1 MDLSEEYRERMVE
14 EQIAARGITDGRVVR
29 AFKMVPR
36 HLFVPEVDLATA
48 YADSPLS
55 IGSGQT
61 ISQPFIVAKTCE
73 LAGLNGTE
81 KVLEIGTGSGYAAAV
96 LSLMTEAVYT
106 VERLEGLYIRAKNIL
121 QEQGYESV
129 NCVHGDGYKGYEPEA
144 PYDAILLSAAPKEIP
159 DELLRQL
166 KVGGRM
172 VGPIGAGEQ
181 YLLRIVRTE
190 TGYDQSTHGAV
201 RFVPMR

>member
-1 MDLSEEYRERMVE
+1 MDLSEQYRERMVE

-29 AFKMVPR
+29 TFKMVPR

-129 NCVHGDGYKGYEPEA
+129 NCVHGDG
-144 PYDAILLSAAPKEIP
+144 
-159 DELLRQL
+159 
-166 KVGGRM
+166 
-172 VGPIGAGEQ
+172 
-181 YLLRIVRTE
+181 
-190 TGYDQSTHGAV
+190 
-201 RFVPMR
+201 

>member
-1 MDLSEEYRERMVE
+1 MELSEQYRERMVE
-14 EQIAARGITDGRVVR
+14 EQIAARGITDGRVLR
-29 AFKMVPR
+29 AFKLVPR
-36 HLFVPEVDLATA
+36 HLFVPEVDPATA

-61 ISQPFIVAKTCE
+61 ISQPYIVAKTCE
-73 LAGLNGTE
+73 LAGLSGTE

-96 LSLMTEAVYT
+96 LSLIAEEVYT
-106 VERLEGLYIRAKNIL
+106 IERLEGLHIRAKSIL
-121 QEQGYESV
+121 QKLGYDSV
-129 NCVHGDGYKGYEPEA
+129 VCIHGDGYEGYEQEA
-144 PYDAILLSAAPKEIP
+144 PYDAILLSAAPKDIP

-172 VGPIGAGEQ
+172 VGPIGTGEQ
-181 YLLRIVRTE
+181 YLLRIIRTE
-190 TGYDQSTHGAV
+190 SGYDQSTHGAV